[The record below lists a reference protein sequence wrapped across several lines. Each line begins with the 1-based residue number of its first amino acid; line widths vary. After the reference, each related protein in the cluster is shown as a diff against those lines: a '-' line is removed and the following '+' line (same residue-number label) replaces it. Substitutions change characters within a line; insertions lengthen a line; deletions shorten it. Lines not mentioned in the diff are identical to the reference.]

1 MAISFDPFR
10 ELEELRQQLVSGGR
24 TPRSFPMDAYRRGDE
39 FFVHLD
45 LPGVNPDSIDVTVE
59 GQTLTVTAE
68 RRFEQREG
76 DQLIVSER
84 PQGRFSRQLRLG
96 ASIDS
101 DSIRASYEGG
111 VLTLTLPVAARAKPR
126 RVEIRSGGEQQTT
139 ES

>member
-101 DSIRASYEGG
+101 DNIRASYEGG
-111 VLTLTLPVAARAKPR
+111 VLTLSLPVAARAKPR
-126 RVEIRSGGEQQTT
+126 RVEIRSEGE
-139 ES
+139 